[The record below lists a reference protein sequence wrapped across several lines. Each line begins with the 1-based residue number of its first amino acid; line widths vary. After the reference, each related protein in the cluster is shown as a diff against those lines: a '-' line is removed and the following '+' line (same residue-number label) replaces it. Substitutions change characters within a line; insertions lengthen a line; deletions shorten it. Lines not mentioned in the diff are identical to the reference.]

1 MPQGRGPEISRVGFH
16 ARFAPMTGSTAG
28 ADPDA
33 PLSRSFHFFL
43 WTRMLSTASNQ
54 ILLVALAWQIY
65 DITSSA
71 WDLGLVGL
79 AQFVP
84 TFLLT
89 LPSGQLAD
97 RSDRRK
103 LLAAATALQFVA
115 AAILAWGSA
124 AGWVGRGIIL
134 SLSMLLGMARALQTP
149 AQAAIV
155 PKLVAP
161 VQLPRAM
168 ALSSAVMKIAVIAA
182 PALGGFVYAAGAAWA
197 YALCL
202 VIAVGAIFCAMAIEK
217 VPITSGKEPATLA
230 TMFAGFGFM
239 FHQPVVLGAIS
250 LDLFAVVL
258 GGATA
263 LLPIYARDILHTGPW
278 GLGLLRSAPA
288 VGALAIGVWLAQRP
302 FESGVGKRLFFS
314 VAIYGLS
321 IVVFAFS
328 RDFALSLAMLAVSGA
343 ADMVSVVVRQTLVQ
357 VETPDEMRGRVSAV
371 NATFISTSNQ
381 LGEFRAGTTAALMGP
396 VGAVVFGGVG
406 TLIVVALWMKLFP
419 ALFKRDRLINE
430 PTIA

>member
-1 MPQGRGPEISRVGFH
+1 MTTTSGAPE
-16 ARFAPMTGSTAG
+16 AY
-28 ADPDA
+28 A

-54 ILLVALAWQIY
+54 ILLVALAWQVY
-65 DITSSA
+65 DLTSSA

-79 AQFVP
+79 CQFVP

-89 LPSGQLAD
+89 LPAGQLAD
-97 RSDRRK
+97 RADRRK
-103 LLAAATALQFVA
+103 LLAAATGLQFIT

-124 AGWVGRGIIL
+124 AGWVGRDIIL
-134 SLSMLLGMARALQTP
+134 TLSVLLGMARALQTP
-149 AQAAIV
+149 AQQAIV
-155 PKLVAP
+155 PKLVTPA
-161 VQLPRAM
+161 QLPRAM
-168 ALSSAVMKIAVIAA
+168 ALSSAAMKVAVIAA
-182 PALGGFVYAAGAAWA
+182 PALGGFVYAAGPAWA
-197 YALCL
+197 YAFCL
-202 VIAVGAIFCAMAIEK
+202 VVAVAAMVCAMCIEK
-217 VPITSGKEPATLA
+217 VPIIKSKEPATLA

-239 FHQPVVLGAIS
+239 FEQPVVLGAIS

-263 LLPIYARDILHTGPW
+263 LLPIYAKDILHTGPW

-288 VGALAIGVWLAQRP
+288 VGALILGAWLARYP
-302 FESGVGKRLFFS
+302 LERNVGRLLFVS
-314 VAIYGLS
+314 IAVYGLS

-328 RDFALSLAMLAVSGA
+328 RDFALSLALLGVSGA

-381 LGEFRAGTTAALMGP
+381 LGEFRAGGTAALMGP
-396 VGAVVFGGVG
+396 VGAVVLGGAG
-406 TLIVVALWMKLFP
+406 TLLVVALWMKLFP
-419 ALFKRDRLINE
+419 ALFRRDRLV
-430 PTIA
+430 PAPSAT

>member
-1 MPQGRGPEISRVGFH
+1 MTASRS
-16 ARFAPMTGSTAG
+16 AE
-28 ADPDA
+28 PDA

-65 DITSSA
+65 DLTSSA

-103 LLAAATALQFVA
+103 LLAASTALQFIA
-115 AAILAWGSA
+115 AAILALGSA

-134 SLSMLLGMARALQTP
+134 SLSVLLGMARALQTP

-161 VQLPRAM
+161 LHLPRAM

-202 VIAVGAIFCAMAIEK
+202 VIAVGAIGCAMAIEK
-217 VPITSGKEPATLA
+217 VPIIHGKEPPTLA

-263 LLPIYARDILHTGPW
+263 LLPIYAKDILHTGPW

-288 VGALAIGVWLAQRP
+288 VGALVIGVWLAKRP
-302 FESGVGKRLFFS
+302 FDHGVGKRLFFS

-328 RDFALSLAMLAVSGA
+328 RDFLLSLAMLAVSGA

-371 NATFISTSNQ
+371 NATFVSTSNQ

-396 VGAVVFGGVG
+396 VGAVIFGGVG
-406 TLIVVALWMKLFP
+406 TLLVVALWMKLFP
-419 ALFKRDRLINE
+419 ALFKRDRLVNE

>member
-1 MPQGRGPEISRVGFH
+1 MTTDAPE
-16 ARFAPMTGSTAG
+16 AT
-28 ADPDA
+28 A

-54 ILLVALAWQIY
+54 ILLVALAWQVY
-65 DITSSA
+65 DLTGRA

-79 AQFVP
+79 CQFVP

-103 LLAAATALQFVA
+103 LLAGATALQFIA

-124 AGWVGRGIIL
+124 AGWVSRDIIL
-134 SLSMLLGMARALQTP
+134 TLSVLLGMARALQTP
-149 AQAAIV
+149 AQQAIV
-155 PKLVAP
+155 PKLVTAA
-161 VQLPRAM
+161 QIPRAM
-168 ALSSAVMKIAVIAA
+168 ALSSAVMKVAVIAA
-182 PALGGFVYAAGAAWA
+182 PALGGFVYAEGPAWA
-197 YALCL
+197 YAFCL
-202 VIAVGAIFCAMAIEK
+202 VVAMAAMACAMSIEK
-217 VPITSGKEPATLA
+217 VPIIKSKEPPTLA

-239 FHQPVVLGAIS
+239 FHKPVVLGAIS

-263 LLPIYARDILHTGPW
+263 LLPIYAKDILHTGPW
-278 GLGLLRSAPA
+278 GLGLLRSSPA
-288 VGALAIGVWLAQRP
+288 VGALILGAWLAKRP
-302 FESGVGKRLFFS
+302 LDRNVGRLLFAS

-328 RDFALSLAMLAVSGA
+328 RDFVLSMLVLGVSGA

-381 LGEFRAGTTAALMGP
+381 LGEFRAGGTAALMGP
-396 VGAVVFGGVG
+396 VGAVVLGGVG
-406 TLIVVALWMKLFP
+406 TLVVVALWAKIFP
-419 ALFKRDRLINE
+419 ALFRRDRLVSE
-430 PTIA
+430 TSAS